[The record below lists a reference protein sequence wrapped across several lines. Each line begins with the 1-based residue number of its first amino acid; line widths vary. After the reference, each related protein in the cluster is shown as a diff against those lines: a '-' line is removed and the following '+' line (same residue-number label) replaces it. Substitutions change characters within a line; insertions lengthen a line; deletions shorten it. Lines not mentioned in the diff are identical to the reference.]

1 MLIVILIAAILTVT
15 EVFLSKKNNNLAWII
30 PIITGIYLVYSC
42 YKVVRFQDL
51 TYIDM
56 LPSLMFFIPAVV
68 AFFVSKAV
76 IKKWQIPIYLN
87 SRADFFFEKIAI
99 ITL

>member
-1 MLIVILIAAILTVT
+1 MLIVILIAVILTVV

-42 YKVVRFQDL
+42 YNVVRFQDL

-56 LPSLMFFIPAVV
+56 LPSLIFFVPAVV
-68 AFFVSKAV
+68 AFLVCKPV
-76 IKKWQIPIYLN
+76 IKK
-87 SRADFFFEKIAI
+87 
-99 ITL
+99 

>member
-1 MLIVILIAAILTVT
+1 MLIVILIAVILTVV

-42 YKVVRFQDL
+42 YNVVRFHDL

-56 LPSLMFFIPAVV
+56 LPSLIFFVPAVV
-68 AFFVSKAV
+68 AFLVCKPV
-76 IKKWQIPIYLN
+76 IKK
-87 SRADFFFEKIAI
+87 
-99 ITL
+99 

>member
-1 MLIVILIAAILTVT
+1 MLIVILIAVILTVV

-42 YKVVRFQDL
+42 YNVVRSQDL

-56 LPSLMFFIPAVV
+56 LPSLIFFVPAVV
-68 AFFVSKAV
+68 AFLVCKPV
-76 IKKWQIPIYLN
+76 IKK
-87 SRADFFFEKIAI
+87 
-99 ITL
+99 